1 MTNTDNV
8 FETLTQWWM
17 TLETGWQ
24 AVLLGFLALLVV
36 SLGVPIP
43 W

>member
-1 MTNTDNV
+1 MTNTDHV
-8 FETLTQWWM
+8 SETLTQWWM
-17 TLETGWQ
+17 TLESGWQ

-36 SLGVPIP
+36 SNGVSIP